1 MESKIFTYDE
11 ACALIEDIR
20 AKTESANRLMVD
32 CRRQLAMAED
42 GSEEAKEIQ
51 AGIAALVGEWSN
63 DILETGALP
72 KGLWTVDFDSG
83 QGFFYCWA
91 LGESNLEHYHDYS
104 DGFRGRKPLTP
115 IQQAPPSHLLN

>member
-11 ACALIEDIR
+11 ARALIEDIR
-20 AKTESANRLMVD
+20 AKTESANRQMVD
-32 CRRQLAMAED
+32 RRRRLALVED
-42 GSEEAKEIQ
+42 GSEAAKKIQ

-83 QGFFYCWA
+83 QGFYYCWA
-91 LGESNLEHYHDYS
+91 LGESNLEHFHDYS
-104 DGFRGRKPLTP
+104 TGFRGRKPLTP
-115 IQQAPPSHLLN
+115 FQRDPPSHLLN